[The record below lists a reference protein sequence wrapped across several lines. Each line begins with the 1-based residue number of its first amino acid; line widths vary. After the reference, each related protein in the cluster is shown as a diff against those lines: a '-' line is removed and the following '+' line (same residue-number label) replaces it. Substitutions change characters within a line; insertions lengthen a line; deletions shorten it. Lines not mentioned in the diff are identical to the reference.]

1 MTKEEIFESYT
12 KAVCDRFSI
21 EENTQLFKKTKQR
34 EVVDARY
41 TLYYMCRKRPMR
53 ISRIQRFM
61 HNKGYDIAHSCIIY
75 GINQMSDMIKSDKDY
90 EVLIKELEEDVV
102 YIT

>member
-1 MTKEEIFESYT
+1 MTKEEIFELYT
-12 KAVCDRFSI
+12 QAVCDRFKVTA
-21 EENTQLFKKTKQR
+21 NTQLFKKTKHR

-41 TLYYMCRKRPMR
+41 TLYYMCSKRPMR

-75 GINQMSDMIKSDKDY
+75 GVNQMSDMIKSDEDYKD
-90 EVLIKELEEDVV
+90 LIKELEDYAVQL
-102 YIT
+102 T

>member
-12 KAVCDRFSI
+12 KAVCDRFNI
-21 EENTQLFKKTKQR
+21 EANTQLFKKTKQR

-61 HNKGYDIAHSCIIY
+61 YNNGYDIAHSCIIY
-75 GINQMSDMIKSDKDY
+75 GINQMTDMIDKDEDY
-90 EVLIKELEEDVV
+90 KELIQELRDDA
-102 YIT
+102 IFPT